1 MSISI
6 LEARQTDTNSIV
18 SNNGDWETILLEEVI
33 LENGDTLSMTE
44 AFCDTTE
51 NQPNSI
57 FIKEDITLK
66 IDYCMYQTLDSINIP
81 NTGGTVDTEGDGS
94 VMTFSQTRIWNVNGI
109 ITKGCS
115 PSPLCKWATPI
126 NTSASRIDGFT
137 IMYVDVAKKMLGG
150 IPLILEYT
158 DLTGRVVRQTIQF
171 PERPANQNILD
182 ITYNAIVVVIDE
194 FKKTEGLSLGD
205 GILVDNRGTI
215 RILNPED
222 AKAGNF
228 IFVEALL
235 VPADH
240 QTLVPYIQTWEYILP
255 AGRYHPKDLATILT
269 RATQEIGNDKCER
282 ANEPNPANS
291 GEAFTSRIA
300 KGYEPNTGGS
310 SQDGQPFYTDQRYF
324 DMITPGR
331 NAAEITGTNAIILGN
346 GLYDKFGFVFN
357 ESQMPYVLPTEQGL
371 TRQVFSYKNEII
383 TSDPTGEGAI
393 DPQTQDLDTPKM
405 MRLIGSSEAI
415 GFSFDEDANR
425 FQIDFLHSPY
435 YRTAGDATGDIGTY
449 ANFHVIAD
457 KLTTPSSGGILQ
469 PVADYAFDTGGSI
482 GGVLLT
488 ALQPTSFW
496 KQLGFDLRELTC
508 VLSTELTAMPS
519 TTGTYA
525 WSNNTHLEAG
535 RKNQFQFCGQPDFD
549 SVLNDIDYTPHLPYI
564 VCPYSFNNRSIQ
576 GGNSMRNYFYG
587 RKMTAAYIEK
597 SDIITFNT
605 SSASPPPDRAGYIW
619 SNAAFPGFWAG
630 AYDTTTFAQRI
641 EMTGYIAPTENTST
655 STTLIQAQDF
665 ALGTELSSAYYLV
678 EIGGIFKNRF
688 IGSTTYS
695 RFITGILNRYYS
707 SGQFTSGS
715 TPFTYTHMGN
725 EPLILK
731 SLKVR
736 ILNPDGTLANTI
748 GSDNSIILTITKS
761 NKNLA
766 RSNIPILDQFSTKQA
781 IEGVKQLQQQIG

>member
-57 FIKEDITLK
+57 FVKEDIKLK
-66 IDYCMYQTLDSINIP
+66 IDYVIYQTLDSINIP
-81 NTGGTVDTEGDGS
+81 NTGGTVDAEGDGS

-126 NTSASRIDGFT
+126 NTAASRIVGFV
-137 IMYVDVAKKMLGG
+137 IRYIDVHKKMLGG

-158 DLTGRVVRQTIQF
+158 DPTGRVVRQTIQF
-171 PERPANQNILD
+171 PERPANENNTD
-182 ITYNAIVVVIDE
+182 VDYDGIVVLMDA

-205 GILVDNRGTI
+205 GFLVDNRGTI
-215 RILNPED
+215 KILNPED
-222 AKAGNF
+222 ATAGNF
-228 IFVEALL
+228 IFIEAILQ
-235 VPADH
+235 PQDH
-240 QTLVPYIQTWEYILP
+240 QTLIPYIQTWEYILP

-282 ANEPNPANS
+282 AEEPDPANAS
-291 GEAFTSRIA
+291 EAFTSRIA

-324 DMITPGR
+324 EMIGPAR
-331 NAAEITGTNAIILGN
+331 NASSVTGTNQIILGA
-346 GLYDKFGFVFN
+346 GLYNKFAFVFN
-357 ESQMPYVLPTEQGL
+357 ESQMPYVLPTEQEL
-371 TRQVFSYKNEII
+371 TRQVFSYKNLAIK
-383 TSDPTGEGAI
+383 SDPAGGT
-393 DPQTQDLDTPKM
+393 DPQAQNIDTPKL

-449 ANFHVIAD
+449 TNYHVIAD
-457 KLTTPSSGGILQ
+457 QVTTPSSGGVLQ
-469 PVADYAFDTGGSI
+469 PISDYPFDTGGSI

-508 VLSTELTAMPS
+508 VLSTESTAMPS
-519 TTGTYA
+519 VAGTYA
-525 WSNNTHLEAG
+525 WSNNTHLEPG
-535 RKNQFQFCGQPDFD
+535 RKSQFQNCGQPDFD
-549 SVLNDIDYTPHLPYI
+549 AALNDIDYTPHLPYI

-576 GGNSMRNYFYG
+576 GGISMRNYFYG
-587 RKMTAAYIEK
+587 RKMTAAYIER

-605 SSASPPPDRAGYIW
+605 SSVNPPPDRAGYIW
-619 SNAAFPGFWAG
+619 STAAFPGSWAG
-630 AYDTTTFAQRI
+630 AYDITTFPQRI
-641 EMTGYIAPTENTST
+641 EMEGYIAPTENTST
-655 STTLIQAQDF
+655 STTLIQAKDF

-766 RSNIPILDQFSTKQA
+766 RSNIPILDEFSTKQA